1 MRVLL
6 VYRLNKVKW
15 PNLHKETLDTRNKPE
30 QNKTIKQRV
39 WRRREQSE
47 GGEQCVLTSVNP
59 RLQMERT
66 CESMELLECENSLIN
81 DGNCGVKFQLG
92 QVGRRLSHHNT
103 SPSSQNT
110 VFPFQCVHAWVCLF
124 LWPTPPPPT
133 PPPAWIPL
141 SLWWLIY
148 EICTFIMERIARGV
162 GGHTSSVTNVRNRTR
177 DVAASLPDCL
187 ENVFTME

>member
-124 LWPTPPPPT
+124 LWPTPPT

-162 GGHTSSVTNVRNRTR
+162 GDIHRALR
-177 DVAASLPDCL
+177 
-187 ENVFTME
+187 M